1 MRNITY
7 PTPLYP
13 NSTMNNSYCCAIT
26 NNGERCSKIVRGGG
40 WDEFGLCGTHLK
52 SKPIARCDQGLI
64 DWASHIGTL
73 KLSVLNICFSISP
86 RKDLILPLEMYV
98 LIYSFVEDPIKYR
111 SANALGTYRP
121 LQTTRYDFP
130 IWRHEK
136 KNHLFL
142 YRLPHT
148 HLCLGDLG
156 DLNCGEVGLSYLED
170 TEPFDFD
177 TINQRR
183 WCIHPRIRNKHFYQ
197 LLTLHKTDSS
207 TRLK

>member
-1 MRNITY
+1 
-7 PTPLYP
+7 
-13 NSTMNNSYCCAIT
+13 MNKSYCCAFT
-26 NNGERCSKIVRGGG
+26 NSGERCSKILHGGL
-40 WDEFGLCGTHLK
+40 DEFGLCYTHLK
-52 SKPIARCDQGLI
+52 SKPIARWDQGLI

-73 KLSVLNICFSISP
+73 KLSVLNIYFSVSP
-86 RKDLILPLEMYV
+86 QEDLILPLEMYV
-98 LIYSFVEDPIKYR
+98 LIYSFVEDPTKYR

-136 KNHLFL
+136 NNYLFL

-156 DLNCGEVGLSYLED
+156 HLNCGEVGLSYLEED

-177 TINQRR
+177 TINQRS
-183 WCIHPRIRNKHFYQ
+183 WCIHPRIRNKLFYQ
-197 LLTLHKTDSS
+197 LLTLHRTDSS
-207 TRLK
+207 TAPK